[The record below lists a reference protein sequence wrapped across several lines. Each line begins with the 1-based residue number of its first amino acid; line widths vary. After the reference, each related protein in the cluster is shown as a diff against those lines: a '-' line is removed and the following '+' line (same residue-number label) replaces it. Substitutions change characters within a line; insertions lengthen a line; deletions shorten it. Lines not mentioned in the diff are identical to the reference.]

1 MGEIPEHIPS
11 IDLLVQASAVRPH
24 QAVETALQER
34 GCFVHPAL
42 VDEIMQLMTPQEV
55 LDRLEHEAEVISP
68 QRYSTFDALFH
79 ERRRIRD
86 LELVPIRDQKSYTK
100 YMNMPRE
107 LFIELVKTHYVNS
120 SKLSL
125 VSELFPSDLSADVDQ
140 RVIWIRDINIDNRE
154 VAQFIAAVMLV
165 HELTLD
171 DVIFFERS
179 RVSNTEFVRA
189 AVPEYRHIHV
199 WMRKKSS

>member
-11 IDLLVQASAVRPH
+11 IDSLVQASAVRPH
-24 QAVETALQER
+24 QAVETVLQER

-55 LDRLEHEAEVISP
+55 LDRLEHEREVISP
-68 QRYSTFDALFH
+68 QRYGTFDALLH

-86 LELVPIRDQKSYTK
+86 LELVPIRDQQSYTK

-107 LFIELVKTHYVNS
+107 RFIELVKTHYVGS

-125 VSELFPSDLSADVDQ
+125 VSELFPSNLSADVDQ
-140 RVIWIRDINIDNRE
+140 RVIWIRDTNIDNRE

-165 HELTLD
+165 YELTLD

-189 AVPEYRHIHV
+189 AVPEYRHIHL